1 MRWADIPSEARQ
13 TVLETL
19 RAEAQRRQTEAQR
32 GQGVA
37 AALGRPS
44 LTEGPLE
51 VAVAF
56 AAALELL
63 ESAAHPTP

>member
-19 RAEAQRRQTEAQR
+19 RSEAQRRQSEAQR
-32 GQGVA
+32 GQGAA

-44 LTEGPLE
+44 LAEGPLE
-51 VAVAF
+51 VAAAF

-63 ESAAHPTP
+63 EASTRQAP